1 MTQNGLRHQTIMN
14 AISSI
19 NALERPGLAG
29 LRRRLLE
36 QARLLNP
43 TPQPAP
49 APVPV
54 PIPEPMILQSNSF
67 QRNVQEREQQDE
79 SVPVRQR
86 LLTLPPREIVNLL
99 PQQAQ
104 TQYERLLE
112 MRRRSARFGP
122 ADMLN
127 WRLLSS
133 SLDREIRLYNQQQAA
148 AGNNRGGKSSKKRR
162 RSRRNKGRRRSR
174 SRSRRSRSRSRRS
187 SNSRMRRS
195 RIRRRRY

>member
-1 MTQNGLRHQTIMN
+1 MDRGLRHQQIMN
-14 AISSI
+14 AVSRI
-19 NALERPGLAG
+19 NASERPGLAG

-36 QARLLNP
+36 QASLLNP

-49 APVPV
+49 E
-54 PIPEPMILQSNSF
+54 PEPMILQSNSS

-79 SVPVRQR
+79 SDPVRQR

-104 TQYERLLE
+104 AKYERLLE
-112 MRRRSARFGP
+112 MRSRSARFGP
-122 ADMLN
+122 TDMLN

-133 SLDREIRLYNQQQAA
+133 SLDRAIRLYNQQQAA

-162 RSRRNKGRRRSR
+162 RSRRNKGSRMRRSRRRNKGRRRSR
-174 SRSRRSRSRSRRS
+174 MRRS
-187 SNSRMRRS
+187 RS

>member
-1 MTQNGLRHQTIMN
+1 MDRGLRHQQIMN
-14 AISSI
+14 AVSRI
-19 NALERPGLAG
+19 NASERPGLAG
-29 LRRRLLE
+29 LRRRLLD

-49 APVPV
+49 E
-54 PIPEPMILQSNSF
+54 PEPMILQSNSS

-99 PQQAQ
+99 PQEAQAQ
-104 TQYERLLE
+104 YDRLLE
-112 MRRRSARFGP
+112 MRRSARFSRT
-122 ADMLN
+122 DDLN

-133 SLDREIRLYNQQQAA
+133 SLDRAIRLYNQQQAA

-162 RSRRNKGRRRSR
+162 RSRSRRNKRRRR
-174 SRSRRSRSRSRRS
+174 IRSRRS
-187 SNSRMRRS
+187 SNRRMKRS